1 MEAKAKQKWE
11 PGARVNVGGR
21 EYVVMGRE
29 ETAPKGLAKA
39 WLLSSAIDQS
49 RQYRWRPF
57 RGLELI
63 GGELVRPRRR
73 RKETNTRQR
82 PAATRTGG
90 RAKMKAKGGLFSRL
104 AARFGLRVKPKAN
117 VTIRRA
123 PGADISGGPLP

>member
-11 PGARVNVGGR
+11 PGAHVNVGGR
-21 EYVVMGRE
+21 EYVVQGRE

-39 WLLSSAIDQS
+39 WLLSSAVDQS

-82 PAATRTGG
+82 ASAP
-90 RAKMKAKGGLFSRL
+90 RAKMVAKGGLFSRL
-104 AARFGLRVKPKAN
+104 AARFGIRVKPKRN

-123 PGADISGGPLP
+123 PGADISAGPRP

>member
-11 PGARVNVGGR
+11 TGAVVNVGGR
-21 EYVVMGRE
+21 AYLVNGQE
-29 ETAPKGLAKA
+29 ETAPKGLARA
-39 WLLSSAIDQS
+39 WLISPIGDPS
-49 RQYRWRPF
+49 RRYRWRAF

-82 PAATRTGG
+82 AGAP
-90 RAKMKAKGGLFSRL
+90 RAKMVAKGGLFSRL
-104 AARFGLRVKPKAN
+104 AARFGIRVKPKRN

-123 PGADISGGPLP
+123 PGADISGGPRP